1 MAYQMSQT
9 HIQRGAPIA
18 GVEVG
23 VILLDTDIPRAVGD
37 INHGRTFPF
46 ALQYE
51 ITDGAFARHVVEEE
65 AEGLLERLVTSGQ
78 RLIRRGS
85 RALTTSCGFLAI
97 FQAELAEKLQAPVA
111 TSSLLQVPMLLRI
124 LPANQ
129 RLCVVAANA
138 TTLSERHLRSAGI
151 SAEDAQR
158 VRIIGMED
166 SSHFYS
172 VVVGLEG
179 PLDTA
184 LARQEVVRICATAQQ
199 DDPSIGAFLFECT
212 NLPPYSAAVREAT
225 GLPVWD
231 ATSLVCWLQGG
242 FSTGQDWN
250 M

>member
-1 MAYQMSQT
+1 MIDAQ
-9 HIQRGAPIA
+9 IPRGAPVA
-18 GVEVG
+18 GVEIG

-51 ITDGAFARHVVEEE
+51 IADGASARQVVEKE
-65 AEGLLERLVTSGQ
+65 ADGLLERIVASGQ
-78 RLIRRGS
+78 RLMRHGS

-97 FQAELAEKLQAPVA
+97 FQTELAERLQAPVA
-111 TSSLLQVPMLLRI
+111 TSSLLQVSMLLRI
-124 LPANQ
+124 LPPNQ
-129 RLCVVAANA
+129 CVCVVAANA

-158 VRIIGMED
+158 VCIVGMEG

-172 VVVGLEG
+172 VIVGIEG
-179 PLDTA
+179 PLDTG
-184 LARQEVVRICATAQQ
+184 LARQEVVRICALAQR
-199 DDPSIGAFLFECT
+199 DHPSIGAFLFECT
-212 NLPPYSAAVREAT
+212 NLPPYAASVREAT

-231 ATSLVCWLQGG
+231 ATTLMCWLQGG
-242 FSTGQDWN
+242 FSTGQDWD